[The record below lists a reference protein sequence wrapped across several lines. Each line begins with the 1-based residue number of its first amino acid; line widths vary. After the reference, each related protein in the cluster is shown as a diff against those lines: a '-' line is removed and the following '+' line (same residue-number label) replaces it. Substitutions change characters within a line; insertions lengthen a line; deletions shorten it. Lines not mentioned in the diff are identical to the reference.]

1 MQGNLLAPAIFAG
14 GIARGRH
21 SLLMTTSASPQLPS
35 LELFQPFGTS
45 LRNLPLA
52 RSLALPVPLPVGLV
66 QSSHPTNPTSASP
79 TIYPHLI
86 EVAVRDAPLLFALT

>member
-1 MQGNLLAPAIFAG
+1 MRGDLLAPAIFAA
-14 GIARGRH
+14 GIARRRH
-21 SLLMTTSASPQLPS
+21 SLLMTASASPQLPS
-35 LELFQPFGTS
+35 LELFPLFETS
-45 LRNLPLA
+45 LRNLPLEG
-52 RSLALPVPLPVGLV
+52 SLELPVPLPVGLV